1 MKSKSFTDFSILL
14 LKGELKLL
22 TFGKYCALT
31 ANSSECKAYKRRRVI
46 KHFYDRI
53 MN

>member
-22 TFGKYCALT
+22 TFGEYCAKT
-31 ANSSECKAYKRRRVI
+31 MGSSECIAYKRRRVI